1 MYKYPCNFQL
11 DMFLFSNFLTFC
23 SSLLIVCLFGF
34 FQFVVCFRTLILSK
48 QERFSCFSFDCFQFA
63 WANDKILVFSFDR
76 FIYFLF
82 VARTSMVFVFV
93 FLFPGDFYKWVF
105 FFQSF
110 MLYSG

>member
-1 MYKYPCNFQL
+1 
-11 DMFLFSNFLTFC
+11 MFLFSNFLTVC

-63 WANDKILVFSFDR
+63 WSNDKILVFSLYR

-82 VARTSMVFVFV
+82 VARTWMVFVFV

-105 FFQSF
+105 FSKFHALFWLGESQFQF
-110 MLYSG
+110 